1 MGIEHTR
8 NEQRRV
14 PSAALQ
20 GTLPD
25 HLLVRIQPQ
34 PNLVK
39 RIKKKKNIIKKYF
52 LIPEWNNVR
61 LGEHPLPYKSLLLK
75 NNEKQN
81 KITCRQVL
89 KEMIAQEISSALKVQ
104 TYLHKSSNISP
115 RDSTARFLVTVLQL

>member
-39 RIKKKKNIIKKYF
+39 RIKKKK
-52 LIPEWNNVR
+52 
-61 LGEHPLPYKSLLLK
+61 
-75 NNEKQN
+75 KQN
-81 KITCRQVL
+81 KKIFP
-89 KEMIAQEISSALKVQ
+89 
-104 TYLHKSSNISP
+104 SP
-115 RDSTARFLVTVLQL
+115 RMK

>member
-1 MGIEHTR
+1 MNKEEFPVQHFKAHFLTTYWLEYSH
-8 NEQRRV
+8 NPTWLKE
-14 PSAALQ
+14 L
-20 GTLPD
+20 
-25 HLLVRIQPQ
+25 
-34 PNLVK
+34 
-39 RIKKKKNIIKKYF
+39 KKKKNRIKKYF
-52 LIPEWNNVR
+52 LLPEWNNVR
-61 LGEHPLPYKSLLLK
+61 LGEHSLPYKSLLLK